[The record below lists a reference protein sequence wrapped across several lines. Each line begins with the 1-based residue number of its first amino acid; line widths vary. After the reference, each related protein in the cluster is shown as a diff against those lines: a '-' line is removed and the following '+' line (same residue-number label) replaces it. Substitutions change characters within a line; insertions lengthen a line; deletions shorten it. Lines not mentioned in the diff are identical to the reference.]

1 MNGYNGLSTNL
12 GSDVTKKGGAMELE
26 FIARNTEL
34 SPQQKALA
42 KKKFDRLA
50 KYFNAVH
57 EARITVSQEK
67 HRVSVEAYIRG
78 KDFEVEA
85 SSETPEWTTSLQEL
99 VGKLEQQ
106 ARRMK
111 QRLTSR
117 KRPREKQGTWQVEVV
132 EPASVRRG
140 TPEVVETRHVPVLP
154 MTVEEAALQLDGSN
168 EDFIVFREAESDRV
182 SVLYRRRDRTYGL
195 VTPEF

>member
-1 MNGYNGLSTNL
+1 
-12 GSDVTKKGGAMELE
+12 MELE

-34 SPQQKALA
+34 TNQQRALA
-42 KKKFDRLA
+42 QKKFNRLA
-50 KYFNAVH
+50 KYFNAVQ
-57 EARITVSQEK
+57 EARLTVSQEK
-67 HRVSVEAYIRG
+67 HRVSVEAYIKG

-85 SSETPEWTTSLQEL
+85 SSETPEWTTSLQDL

-111 QRLTSR
+111 QKLTGR
-117 KRPREKQGTWQVEVV
+117 KRPREKEASWQVEVV
-132 EPASVRRG
+132 EPESVRRG
-140 TPEVVETRHVPVLP
+140 APEVVETRHVPVLP
-154 MTVEEAALQLDGSN
+154 MTVEEAALQLNSST

>member
-1 MNGYNGLSTNL
+1 
-12 GSDVTKKGGAMELE
+12 MELE

-34 SPQQKALA
+34 TPQQRALA
-42 KKKFDRLA
+42 TKKFNRLA

-57 EARITVSQEK
+57 EARITVAQEK
-67 HRVSVEAYIRG
+67 HRISVEAYIRG

-111 QRLTSR
+111 QKLTER
-117 KRPREKQGTWQVEVV
+117 KRPRERAPSRAGTTAA
-132 EPASVRRG
+132 EPEPTPGG
-140 TPEVVETRHVPVLP
+140 TPEVVETRSVPVVP
-154 MTVEEAALQLDGSN
+154 MTVAEAALQLESSQD
-168 EDFIVFREAESDRV
+168 DFIVFREASSDRV
-182 SVLYRRRDRTYGL
+182 SVLYRRRDRTFGL
-195 VTPEF
+195 VTPDF

>member
-1 MNGYNGLSTNL
+1 
-12 GSDVTKKGGAMELE
+12 MELE

-34 SPQQKALA
+34 TDQQRALA
-42 KKKFDRLA
+42 KKKFSRLA
-50 KYFNAVH
+50 KYFNAVQ
-57 EARITVSQEK
+57 EARLTVTQEK
-67 HRVSVEAYIRG
+67 HRVCVEAYIRG

-85 SSETPEWTTSLQEL
+85 SSETPEWTTSLQDL

-111 QRLTSR
+111 QKLTGR
-117 KRPREKQGTWQVEVV
+117 KRPREKETSWQVEVV
-132 EPASVRRG
+132 EAESVRRG
-140 TPEVVETRHVPVLP
+140 SPEVVETRHVPVLP
-154 MTVEEAALQLDGSN
+154 MTVEEAALQLNSSDD
-168 EDFIVFREAESDRV
+168 DFIVFREAESDRV

>member
-1 MNGYNGLSTNL
+1 
-12 GSDVTKKGGAMELE
+12 MELE

-34 SPQQKALA
+34 TPQQRALA

-50 KYFNAVH
+50 KYFNAVQ
-57 EARITVSQEK
+57 EARITVAQEK

-85 SSETPEWTTSLQEL
+85 SSETPEWTTSLQDL

-111 QRLTSR
+111 QKLTAR
-117 KRPREKQGTWQVEVV
+117 KRPREKEGSWEAEVV
-132 EPASVRRG
+132 EPKSVPRG
-140 TPEVVETRHVPVLP
+140 KPEVVEARRVPVVP
-154 MTVEEAALQLDGSN
+154 MTVEEAALQLESSD

-195 VTPEF
+195 VTPDF

>member
-1 MNGYNGLSTNL
+1 M
-12 GSDVTKKGGAMELE
+12 DLE

-34 SPQQKALA
+34 TPQQRALA

-57 EARITVSQEK
+57 EARITVAQEK
-67 HRVSVEAYIRG
+67 HRISVEAYIRG

-85 SSETPEWTTSLQEL
+85 SSETPEWTTSLQDL

-111 QRLTSR
+111 QKLTAR
-117 KRPREKQGTWQVEVV
+117 KRPRGKEGSWQIEVV
-132 EPASVRRG
+132 EPESVRRG
-140 TPEVVETRHVPVLP
+140 APEVVETRHVPVLP
-154 MTVEEAALQLDGSN
+154 MTVEEAALQLDGSKD
-168 EDFIVFREAESDRV
+168 EFIVFREAESDRV

>member
-1 MNGYNGLSTNL
+1 
-12 GSDVTKKGGAMELE
+12 MELE

-34 SPQQKALA
+34 TPQQRALA

-57 EARITVSQEK
+57 EARITVAQEK
-67 HRVSVEAYIRG
+67 HRISVEAYIRG

-85 SSETPEWTTSLQEL
+85 SSETPEWTTSLQDL
-99 VGKLEQQ
+99 VGKLEER

-111 QRLTSR
+111 QKLTSR
-117 KRPREKQGTWQVEVV
+117 KRPRGNEGSWQVEVV
-132 EPASVRRG
+132 EPESVRRG
-140 TPEVVETRHVPVLP
+140 SPEVVETRHVPVLP
-154 MTVEEAALQLDGSN
+154 MTVEEAALQLDSSK

-195 VTPEF
+195 VTPDF

>member
-1 MNGYNGLSTNL
+1 MDL
-12 GSDVTKKGGAMELE
+12 D

-34 SPQQKALA
+34 SDQQRALA
-42 KKKFDRLA
+42 QKKFNRLA
-50 KYFNAVH
+50 KYFNAVQ
-57 EARITVSQEK
+57 EARLTVAQEK
-67 HRVSVEAYIRG
+67 HRVCIEAYIRG

-85 SSETPEWTTSLQEL
+85 SSETPEWTSSLQDL

-111 QRLTSR
+111 QKLTGR
-117 KRPREKQGTWQVEVV
+117 KRPREKEASWQVEVV
-132 EPASVRRG
+132 KPESVRRG
-140 TPEVVETRHVPVLP
+140 SPEVVETRQVPVLP
-154 MTVEEAALQLDGSN
+154 MTVEEAALQLSSSG

-182 SVLYRRRDRTYGL
+182 SVLYLRRDKTYVL

>member
-1 MNGYNGLSTNL
+1 
-12 GSDVTKKGGAMELE
+12 MELE
-26 FIARNTEL
+26 FIARNIEITAKQREL
-34 SPQQKALA
+34 AQ
-42 KKKFDRLA
+42 KKFERLA

-57 EARITVSQEK
+57 ESRLTASQEK
-67 HRVSVEAYIRG
+67 HRILVEAYIRG

-85 SSETPEWTTSLQEL
+85 SAETPDWASSLQEA

-111 QRLTSR
+111 QKLTGR
-117 KRPREKQGTWQVEVV
+117 KRPREKEGSWQVEVV
-132 EPASVRRG
+132 EPESVRRG
-140 TPEVVETRHVPVLP
+140 SPEVVETRHVPVIP
-154 MTVEEAALQLDGSN
+154 MTVDEAAIQLDGSG
-168 EDFIVFREAESDRV
+168 EDFIVFREAASDRV